1 MIGIQKESYPE
12 CTFTISRK
20 LAPVLRAQMLAQ
32 IRVAL
37 LSEDGKRV
45 MAEMLKTFNR
55 EQLIPVRQEE
65 YAGLGALLVPVWGFH

>member
-1 MIGIQKESYPE
+1 
-12 CTFTISRK
+12 
-20 LAPVLRAQMLAQ
+20 MLAQ